1 MRQLAD
7 GHAAYRAGF
16 ERVAALK
23 TQDAAI
29 ADRLEAMGAQLS
41 DRLDTLM
48 VAAAQDGNAS
58 AVTIGQAMLPYLT
71 QIRLNANTFVSR
83 GVARARVR
91 TQMRL
96 GQLERVFDELDQAT
110 RERPYRADVE
120 QFKALSLQ
128 YGEVFERYAALRR
141 QLDELIG
148 GELLQAGTTMA
159 QAAEAIDNSAREAQQ
174 LIEQET
180 TALLGSMSFVVLAL
194 SVGSAVVGLLL
205 AWFVGRGLS
214 RSVIGLTGVMG
225 RLAEGDHSVE
235 IPGTGRRD
243 ELGVMAKAVLVFK
256 ESMIRVQEL
265 ADREQAERAQHQ
277 ARARAIDSLA
287 AQFDQEA
294 RQAMSKVASAAD
306 EMRATASSMTAAA
319 EQTRAQSTAVAVASE
334 QASANVHTVASAADQ
349 LSASIAEISRRVTH
363 SAQIAGEAV
372 AHAERTDLQVQ
383 GLTEAAKKISDVV
396 QLITDIAGQTNL
408 LALNATIEAA
418 RAGESGKGFAVVAS
432 EVKNL
437 ANETA
442 GATEQI
448 AGQIAAVQQATQEA
462 VAAIQ
467 SIGGTIDEISEITT
481 MIAAAIEQQG
491 AATREIARNV
501 QQASAGTS
509 EVSSN
514 IAGVSRAVASTGQ
527 AADQVLSVAGVLSQQ
542 SQMLQGKIETFLAG
556 IKAA

>member
-1 MRQLAD
+1 MFFRFGGLRLGTRVMAGFGCVLLLLLLVGGGSVLVFQRVSTGVEQFKQRVAVARLIAQVNSDTAQLHQRVRAFAVSGDPGQREAVQELQDALGARIERGLTLIRSPDQLAHMRQLAD

-256 ESMIRVQEL
+256 ESMIRL
-265 ADREQAERAQHQ
+265 P
-277 ARARAIDSLA
+277 
-287 AQFDQEA
+287 
-294 RQAMSKVASAAD
+294 
-306 EMRATASSMTAAA
+306 
-319 EQTRAQSTAVAVASE
+319 
-334 QASANVHTVASAADQ
+334 
-349 LSASIAEISRRVTH
+349 RR
-363 SAQIAGEAV
+363 
-372 AHAERTDLQVQ
+372 RTKC
-383 GLTEAAKKISDVV
+383 GR
-396 QLITDIAGQTNL
+396 L
-408 LALNATIEAA
+408 LP
-418 RAGESGKGFAVVAS
+418 R
-432 EVKNL
+432 
-437 ANETA
+437 
-442 GATEQI
+442 
-448 AGQIAAVQQATQEA
+448 
-462 VAAIQ
+462 
-467 SIGGTIDEISEITT
+467 
-481 MIAAAIEQQG
+481 
-491 AATREIARNV
+491 
-501 QQASAGTS
+501 
-509 EVSSN
+509 
-514 IAGVSRAVASTGQ
+514 
-527 AADQVLSVAGVLSQQ
+527 
-542 SQMLQGKIETFLAG
+542 
-556 IKAA
+556 